1 MYAFPNEDHGELSNA
16 VQESQVRAQLVAALP
31 WQVRDAIRLRITKDT
46 LFGELIVIA
55 EDEARQ
61 STGTATNR
69 YEYDEDDDAEDY
81 PEHLYEDEYKED
93 QDDYEEITQAHFVEG
108 NENFRSGRPQ
118 LLESHPEHAFGRAEK
133 RKIIARPFI
142 LFDGRNGR
150 LERANFVCGLFTIYS
165 VSVKENVSGSNL
177 ELFRP

>member
-93 QDDYEEITQAHFVEG
+93 QDDYEEYD
-108 NENFRSGRPQ
+108 
-118 LLESHPEHAFGRAEK
+118 EK
-133 RKIIARPFI
+133 G
-142 LFDGRNGR
+142 DD
-150 LERANFVCGLFTIYS
+150 
-165 VSVKENVSGSNL
+165 
-177 ELFRP
+177 